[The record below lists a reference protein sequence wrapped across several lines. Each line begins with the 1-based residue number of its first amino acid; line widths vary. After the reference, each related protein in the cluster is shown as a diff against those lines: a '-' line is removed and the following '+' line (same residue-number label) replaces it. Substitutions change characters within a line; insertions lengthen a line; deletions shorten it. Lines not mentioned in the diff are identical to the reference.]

1 LFSTYEYIF
10 QFYVGKGKLK
20 RRSKRELQMEKEN
33 IFLLMNK
40 PTWPNDYNYEN
51 ELIGIFTILSEEI
64 KSVDL

>member
-10 QFYVGKGKLK
+10 QFYIGKGKLK

-40 PTWPNDYNYEN
+40 TTWPNDYNYEN

>member
-51 ELIGIFTILSEEI
+51 ELNGIFTILSEEI

>member
-10 QFYVGKGKLK
+10 QFYIGKGKLK

>member
-1 LFSTYEYIF
+1 LFSPYEYIF
-10 QFYVGKGKLK
+10 QFYIGKGKLK

>member
-10 QFYVGKGKLK
+10 QFYIGKGKLK

-51 ELIGIFTILSEEI
+51 ELNGIFTILSEEI

>member
-33 IFLLMNK
+33 IFLLINK

-51 ELIGIFTILSEEI
+51 ELNGIFTILSEEI